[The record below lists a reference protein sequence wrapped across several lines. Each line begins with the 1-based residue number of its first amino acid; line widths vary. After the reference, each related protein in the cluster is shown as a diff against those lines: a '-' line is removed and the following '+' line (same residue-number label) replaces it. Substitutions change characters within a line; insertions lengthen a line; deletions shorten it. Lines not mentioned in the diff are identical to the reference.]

1 MLDLFVQ
8 EFNGSIVKV
17 LGSRAKAVGDMRNTS
32 ETFKRGSMS
41 IAFFAFQLVNS
52 LAATIVYSQA
62 EPFYK
67 GKQIRIVTGA
77 TAGGFYDRWARLL
90 ARTMP
95 KYIPGQPDIIVQNM
109 PGGGSLVAA
118 NYVYGVAKPD
128 GLTTVMPNSNVYL
141 EQLSGHKEVRF
152 DLRKFPIIGS
162 QEKNYMLLYM
172 RADAPY
178 KTIGDIIKAKE
189 PPKCGSTGVGS
200 AGYILDRVMEIA
212 LGAKINTVMGYPG
225 GNEIDLA
232 VEKGE
237 VHCRGNTILQH
248 FGREPFD
255 TWHKKGFD
263 RHLIQ
268 TARKRDAVVA
278 EAPTI
283 YELMDQVKTTE
294 SNRRLANVLLSG
306 AEFGRFMLV
315 TPATPPDRVK
325 MLREAYAKS
334 MKDLELIAEAKKG
347 RMDMDPSTGEEL
359 QSLVQEIMDQPPDVI
374 ERMKKILSE

>member
-1 MLDLFVQ
+1 LFIVFTLQ
-8 EFNGSIVKV
+8 FFNV
-17 LGSRAKAVGDMRNTS
+17 LVVSDG
-32 ETFKRGSMS
+32 F
-41 IAFFAFQLVNS
+41 
-52 LAATIVYSQA
+52 SQA

-67 GKQIRIVTGA
+67 GKQIRIITGA
-77 TAGGFYDRWARLL
+77 TAGGFYDRWGRLL
-90 ARTMP
+90 ARAMP
-95 KYIPGQPDIIVQNM
+95 KYIPGQPDMIVQNM
-109 PGGGSLVAA
+109 PGAGSLVAL
-118 NYVYGVAKPD
+118 NYVYGVVKPD

-200 AGYILDRVMEIA
+200 AGYILDRVLDLA

-237 VHCRGNTILQH
+237 IQCRGNTILPH

-268 TARKRDAVVA
+268 TARKRDALVPDT
-278 EAPTI
+278 PTI
-283 YELMDQVKTTE
+283 YELMDQYKTAE
-294 SNRRLANVLLSG
+294 SNRRLTNVLLSG
-306 AEFGRFMLV
+306 AEFGRFMMV
-315 TPATPPDRVK
+315 TPGTPTDRVK

-334 MKDLELIAEAKKG
+334 MKDPELIAEAKKG

-359 QSLVQEIMDQPPDVI
+359 QALMQEIMDQPPDVI

>member
-1 MLDLFVQ
+1 MNTDYQRALVFLLIFGFLSLLSV
-8 EFNGSIVKV
+8 GS
-17 LGSRAKAVGDMRNTS
+17 A
-32 ETFKRGSMS
+32 
-41 IAFFAFQLVNS
+41 Q
-52 LAATIVYSQA
+52 SQA
-62 EPFYK
+62 EPFYT
-67 GKQIRIVTGA
+67 GKQIRIITGA

-90 ARTMP
+90 GRAMP

-109 PGGGSLVAA
+109 PGAGSLVAM
-118 NYVYGVAKPD
+118 NYVSGVAKPD

-152 DLRKFPIIGS
+152 DLRKFPILGS

-172 RADAPY
+172 RVDAPY
-178 KTIGDIIKAKE
+178 KTIDDIIKAKE

-200 AGYILDRVMEIA
+200 AGYILDRVLELA

-237 VHCRGNTILQH
+237 IQCRGNTILPH

-268 TARKRDAVVA
+268 TARKRDPLVT

-283 YELMDQVKTTE
+283 YELMDQYKTTE
-294 SNRRLANVLLSG
+294 SNRRLANVLLGG

-315 TPATPPDRVK
+315 TPGTPPDRVK

-334 MKDLELIAEAKKG
+334 MKDPELIAEAKKG
-347 RMDMDPSTGEEL
+347 RMDMDPSSGEEV
-359 QSLVQEIMDQPPDVI
+359 QALVQEIMDQPPEVI
-374 ERMKKILSE
+374 ARLKKILSE

>member
-1 MLDLFVQ
+1 MNTDLTCHRAVVFLLTFGFLNLLSVSFVQ
-8 EFNGSIVKV
+8 
-17 LGSRAKAVGDMRNTS
+17 A
-32 ETFKRGSMS
+32 
-41 IAFFAFQLVNS
+41 
-52 LAATIVYSQA
+52 QA
-62 EPFYK
+62 DLFYK
-67 GKQIRIVTGA
+67 GKQIRIITGA

-90 ARTMP
+90 ARAMP

-109 PGGGSLVAA
+109 PGAGSLVAM
-118 NYVYGVAKPD
+118 NYVSGVAKPD

-152 DLRKFPIIGS
+152 DLRKFPILGS

-178 KTIGDIIKAKE
+178 KTIDDIIKAKE

-200 AGYILDRVMEIA
+200 AGYILDRVLEIA
-212 LGAKINTVMGYPG
+212 LSAKINTVMGYPG

-237 VHCRGNTILQH
+237 IQCRGNTILPH

-268 TARKRDAVVA
+268 TARKRDPLVT

-283 YELMDQVKTTE
+283 YELMDQYKTTE
-294 SNRRLANVLLSG
+294 SNRRLANVLLGG

-315 TPATPPDRVK
+315 TPGTPPDRVK
-325 MLREAYAKS
+325 LLREAYAKS
-334 MKDLELIAEAKKG
+334 MKDPELIAEAKKG

-359 QSLVQEIMDQPPDVI
+359 QALVQEIMDQPPEVI
-374 ERMKKILSE
+374 ARLKKILSE

>member
-1 MLDLFVQ
+1 MLP
-8 EFNGSIVKV
+8 IV
-17 LGSRAKAVGDMRNTS
+17 
-32 ETFKRGSMS
+32 
-41 IAFFAFQLVNS
+41 FAFQFFSILWVS
-52 LAATIVYSQA
+52 DGFSQA

-67 GKQIRIVTGA
+67 GKQVRIITGA
-77 TAGGFYDRWARLL
+77 TAGGFYDRWGRLL
-90 ARTMP
+90 ARAMP
-95 KYIPGQPDIIVQNM
+95 KYIPGQPDMIVQNM
-109 PGGGSLVAA
+109 PGAGSLVAL
-118 NYVYGVAKPD
+118 NYVYGVVKAD

-200 AGYILDRVMEIA
+200 AGYILDRVLDLA

-232 VEKGE
+232 AEKGE
-237 VHCRGNTILQH
+237 IQCRGNTILPH

-268 TARKRDAVVA
+268 TARKRDALVPDT
-278 EAPTI
+278 PTI
-283 YELMDQVKTTE
+283 YELMDQYKTAE
-294 SNRRLANVLLSG
+294 SNRRLASVLLGG
-306 AEFGRFMLV
+306 AEFGRFMMV
-315 TPATPPDRVK
+315 TPGTPPGRVK

-334 MKDLELIAEAKKG
+334 MKDPELIAEAKKG

-359 QSLVQEIMDQPPDVI
+359 QVLMQEIIEQPPDVT

>member
-1 MLDLFVQ
+1 MNF
-8 EFNGSIVKV
+8 
-17 LGSRAKAVGDMRNTS
+17 S
-32 ETFKRGSMS
+32 ETFKRGSLL
-41 IAFFAFQLVNS
+41 IALFAFQLVNY
-52 LAATIVYSQA
+52 LAAATVYSQA

-128 GLTTVMPNSNVYL
+128 GLTMVMPNSNVYL

-212 LGAKINTVMGYPG
+212 LGAKINTVMAIRVVMKSIWPWKRARSIAAATRSCHILDERHSIPG
-225 GNEIDLA
+225 I
-232 VEKGE
+232 
-237 VHCRGNTILQH
+237 
-248 FGREPFD
+248 
-255 TWHKKGFD
+255 
-263 RHLIQ
+263 
-268 TARKRDAVVA
+268 RKAS
-278 EAPTI
+278 I
-283 YELMDQVKTTE
+283 
-294 SNRRLANVLLSG
+294 
-306 AEFGRFMLV
+306 V
-315 TPATPPDRVK
+315 T
-325 MLREAYAKS
+325 
-334 MKDLELIAEAKKG
+334 
-347 RMDMDPSTGEEL
+347 
-359 QSLVQEIMDQPPDVI
+359 
-374 ERMKKILSE
+374 

>member
-1 MLDLFVQ
+1 MKKFKKMIFVATLLTT
-8 EFNGSIVKV
+8 SLA
-17 LGSRAKAVGDMRNTS
+17 LGA
-32 ETFKRGSMS
+32 
-41 IAFFAFQLVNS
+41 QLV
-52 LAATIVYSQA
+52 LAQGEAFYS
-62 EPFYK
+62 
-67 GKQIRIVTGA
+67 GKQMRIITGA

-90 ARTMP
+90 ARSMP
-95 KYIPGQPDIIVQNM
+95 KYIPGSPGAIVQNM
-109 PGGGSLVAA
+109 PGGGSLVAM
-118 NYVYGVAKPD
+118 NYVSGVAKPD
-128 GLTTVMPNSNVYL
+128 GLTLVMPNSNVYL

-152 DLRKFPIIGS
+152 DLRKFFIIGS

-178 KTIGDIIKAKE
+178 KTIHDIIKAKE

-200 AGYILDRVMEIA
+200 AGYILDRVLDVA
-212 LGAKINTVMGYPG
+212 LGAKINTVLGYPG

-237 VHCRGNTILQH
+237 IQCRGNTILPH

-268 TARKRDAVVA
+268 SGRKRDAVVP

-283 YELMDQVKTTE
+283 YELMDQYKVTDT
-294 SNRRLANVLLSG
+294 SRRIAKVLLDG

-315 TPATPPDRVK
+315 APGTPPERVK
-325 MLREAYAKS
+325 LLREAYAKS
-334 MKDLELIAEAKKG
+334 MKDPELMAEAKKG

-359 QSLVQEIMDQPPDVI
+359 QGLLQEIMDQPKDVI
-374 ERMKKILSE
+374 DRVKKILAD

>member
-1 MLDLFVQ
+1 MKTGWNVIL
-8 EFNGSIVKV
+8 V
-17 LGSRAKAVGDMRNTS
+17 LLV
-32 ETFKRGSMS
+32 MS
-41 IAFFAFQLVNS
+41 LG
-52 LAATIVYSQA
+52 LAAAPRNVHAQA

-77 TAGGFYDRWARLL
+77 TAGGFYDRWGRLL

-95 KYIPGQPDIIVQNM
+95 KYIPGQPDMIVQNM
-109 PGGGSLVAA
+109 PGAGSLVAL

-128 GLTTVMPNSNVYL
+128 GLTAVMPNSNVYI

-152 DLRKFPIIGS
+152 DLRKFAAIGS

-200 AGYILDRVMEIA
+200 AGYVLDRILEVVF
-212 LGAKINTVMGYPG
+212 GAKINTVMGYPG

-237 VHCRGNTILQH
+237 IQCRGNTILPH

-255 TWHKKGFD
+255 SWHKRGFD

-268 TARKRDAVVA
+268 TTRKRDPVVP

-283 YELMDQVKTTE
+283 YELMDQYKTTE
-294 SNRRLANVLLSG
+294 TSRRIGNVLLAG

-315 TPATPPDRVK
+315 TPGTPPDRVK
-325 MLREAYAKS
+325 MLREAYAKA
-334 MKDLELIAEAKKG
+334 MKDPELIAEAKKG
-347 RMDMDPSTGEEL
+347 RMDMDPTTGEEIQTL
-359 QSLVQEIMDQPPDVI
+359 LNDVMDQPPEVI

>member
-1 MLDLFVQ
+1 
-8 EFNGSIVKV
+8 
-17 LGSRAKAVGDMRNTS
+17 
-32 ETFKRGSMS
+32 
-41 IAFFAFQLVNS
+41 
-52 LAATIVYSQA
+52 
-62 EPFYK
+62 
-67 GKQIRIVTGA
+67 
-77 TAGGFYDRWARLL
+77 
-90 ARTMP
+90 
-95 KYIPGQPDIIVQNM
+95 
-109 PGGGSLVAA
+109 
-118 NYVYGVAKPD
+118 
-128 GLTTVMPNSNVYL
+128 MPNSNVYL

-152 DLRKFPIIGS
+152 DLRKFSIIGS

-189 PPKCGSTGVGS
+189 APKCGSTGVGS
-200 AGYILDRVMEIA
+200 AGYVLDRV
-212 LGAKINTVMGYPG
+212 LDVVFGAKINTVMGYPG

-237 VHCRGNTILQH
+237 IQCRGNTILPH

-268 TARKRDAVVA
+268 TARKRDPVVA

-283 YELMDQVKTTE
+283 YELMDQYKTSE
-294 SNRRLANVLLSG
+294 SNRRLANVLLGG

-315 TPATPPDRVK
+315 APGTPPDRVK
-325 MLREAYAKS
+325 VLREAYAKA
-334 MKDLELIAEAKKG
+334 MKDPELIAEAKKG

-359 QSLVQEIMDQPPDVI
+359 QALLQEIMDQPPDVI

>member
-1 MLDLFVQ
+1 MNSSRLMRHRLSLLIVIAVQFFNILFVSDG
-8 EFNGSIVKV
+8 F
-17 LGSRAKAVGDMRNTS
+17 
-32 ETFKRGSMS
+32 
-41 IAFFAFQLVNS
+41 
-52 LAATIVYSQA
+52 SQA

-67 GKQIRIVTGA
+67 GKQIRIITGA
-77 TAGGFYDRWARLL
+77 TAGGFYDRWGRLL
-90 ARTMP
+90 ARAMP
-95 KYIPGQPDIIVQNM
+95 KYIPGQPDMIVQNM
-109 PGGGSLVAA
+109 PGAGSLVAL
-118 NYVYGVAKPD
+118 NYVYGVVKPD

-200 AGYILDRVMEIA
+200 AGYVLDRVLEVA

-237 VHCRGNTILQH
+237 IQCRGNTILPH

-255 TWHKKGFD
+255 SWHKKGFD

-268 TARKRDAVVA
+268 TARKRDGLVPDT
-278 EAPTI
+278 PTI
-283 YELMDQVKTTE
+283 YELMDQYKTAE
-294 SNRRLANVLLSG
+294 SNRRVANVLLGG
-306 AEFGRFMLV
+306 AEFGRFMMV
-315 TPATPPDRVK
+315 TPGTPADRIK
-325 MLREAYAKS
+325 MLREAYARS
-334 MKDLELIAEAKKG
+334 MKDPELIAEAKKG

-359 QSLVQEIMDQPPDVI
+359 QALMQEMMDQPPDVI
-374 ERMKKILSE
+374 ERIKKILSE

>member
-1 MLDLFVQ
+1 MNSSRLIEHKLMLLLV
-8 EFNGSIVKV
+8 
-17 LGSRAKAVGDMRNTS
+17 
-32 ETFKRGSMS
+32 
-41 IAFFAFQLVNS
+41 FAFQFLTVLSASNGF
-52 LAATIVYSQA
+52 SQA

-77 TAGGFYDRWARLL
+77 TAGGFYDRWGRLL
-90 ARTMP
+90 ARAMP
-95 KYIPGQPDIIVQNM
+95 KYIPGQPDMIVQNM
-109 PGGGSLVAA
+109 PGAGSLVAL
-118 NYVYGVAKPD
+118 NYVYGVVKPD
-128 GLTTVMPNSNVYL
+128 GLTVVMPNSNVYL

-162 QEKNYMLLYM
+162 QEKNFMLLYM

-200 AGYILDRVMEIA
+200 AGYILDRVLDLA
-212 LGAKINTVMGYPG
+212 LGAKIDTVMGYPG

-237 VHCRGNTILQH
+237 IQCRGNTILPH

-268 TARKRDAVVA
+268 TARKRDPLAPD
-278 EAPTI
+278 APTI
-283 YELMDQVKTTE
+283 YELMDQYKTAE
-294 SNRRLANVLLSG
+294 SNRRVANVLLG
-306 AEFGRFMLV
+306 CAEFGRFMMV
-315 TPATPPDRVK
+315 TPGTPPDRVK

-334 MKDLELIAEAKKG
+334 MKDPELIAEAKKG
-347 RMDMDPSTGEEL
+347 RMDMDPSSGEEL
-359 QSLVQEIMDQPPDVI
+359 QALMQEIMDQPPDVI

>member
-1 MLDLFVQ
+1 M
-8 EFNGSIVKV
+8 FNPKSALIS
-17 LGSRAKAVGDMRNTS
+17 LL
-32 ETFKRGSMS
+32 
-41 IAFFAFQLVNS
+41 AFQLLNILV
-52 LAATIVYSQA
+52 ATSAHSQA

-90 ARTMP
+90 ARAMP
-95 KYIPGQPDIIVQNM
+95 KYLPGQPDIIVQNM

-128 GLTTVMPNSNVYL
+128 GLTMVMPNSNVYL

-200 AGYILDRVMEIA
+200 AGYILDRVLEVA

-237 VHCRGNTILQH
+237 VHCRGNTILPH

-268 TARKRDAVVA
+268 TARKRDPVVA

-283 YELMDQVKTTE
+283 YELMDQSKTTE
-294 SNRRLANVLLSG
+294 SNRASCQCFAQRRRVWPLHVGYAWNAFGQSEDAPGSLRKVDERPRAHRGSQEGTDGHGSLDRRRIAG
-306 AEFGRFMLV
+306 AGPRDYG
-315 TPATPPDRVK
+315 PA
-325 MLREAYAKS
+325 A
-334 MKDLELIAEAKKG
+334 G
-347 RMDMDPSTGEEL
+347 CH
-359 QSLVQEIMDQPPDVI
+359 
-374 ERMKKILSE
+374 

>member
-1 MLDLFVQ
+1 MKF
-8 EFNGSIVKV
+8 SV
-17 LGSRAKAVGDMRNTS
+17 LGWRSLGAFLIWQFLIA
-32 ETFKRGSMS
+32 GSVH
-41 IAFFAFQLVNS
+41 A
-52 LAATIVYSQA
+52 QA

-67 GKQIRIVTGA
+67 GKQIRIITGA
-77 TAGGFYDRWARLL
+77 TAGGFYDRWGRLL
-90 ARTMP
+90 ARAMP

-109 PGGGSLVAA
+109 PGAGSLVAL
-118 NYVYGVAKPD
+118 NYVYGVVKPD

-152 DLRKFPIIGS
+152 DLRKFSVIGS

-189 PPKCGSTGVGS
+189 APKCGSTGVGS
-200 AGYILDRVMEIA
+200 AGYVLDRVLDVA
-212 LGAKINTVMGYPG
+212 FGAKIDTVMGYPG

-237 VHCRGNTILQH
+237 IQCRGNTILPH

-268 TARKRDAVVA
+268 TARKRDPVVA

-283 YELMDQVKTTE
+283 YELMDQYKT
-294 SNRRLANVLLSG
+294 
-306 AEFGRFMLV
+306 
-315 TPATPPDRVK
+315 
-325 MLREAYAKS
+325 
-334 MKDLELIAEAKKG
+334 
-347 RMDMDPSTGEEL
+347 
-359 QSLVQEIMDQPPDVI
+359 
-374 ERMKKILSE
+374 

>member
-1 MLDLFVQ
+1 RAGCVASVRFSFTGKLEMVMSEARVMNIDLAC
-8 EFNGSIVKV
+8 
-17 LGSRAKAVGDMRNTS
+17 SRAVVFFL
-32 ETFKRGSMS
+32 TFGVFNLLSVS
-41 IAFFAFQLVNS
+41 SV
-52 LAATIVYSQA
+52 QA
-62 EPFYK
+62 QADPFYK

-90 ARTMP
+90 ARAMP

-128 GLTTVMPNSNVYL
+128 GLTTLMPNSNVYL

-152 DLRKFPIIGS
+152 DLRKFPILGS

-200 AGYILDRVMEIA
+200 AGYILDRILEVA

-237 VHCRGNTILQH
+237 VHCRGNTILPH

-268 TARKRDAVVA
+268 TTRKRDPVVP

-283 YELMDQVKTTE
+283 YELMDQYKTTE

-315 TPATPPDRVK
+315 TPGTPPDRVK

-334 MKDLELIAEAKKG
+334 MKDPELIAEAKKG

-359 QSLVQEIMDQPPDVI
+359 QTLVQEIMDQPPDVI